1 MTRNQIRSRKQSLQ
15 LGCLLLLTA
24 ATPALAQTYTQTQTF
39 PFNFSNSGSSPLTVV
54 DRGDFM
60 AMAQPFIST
69 VGPLVSF
76 EIQWDITMTGS
87 AIAGDPSGT
96 IEHSGAGGTYLIA
109 GSGYSGNGG
118 GGSDGGPLDEPLN
131 FSLNVSDSTLF
142 LASNAGVTYNPGIL
156 ASVLGGSPFPLLW
169 DTGYGVTGSNVR
181 SLSGTAVGSVR
192 LTYTYLPEAST
203 NVAMGLA
210 FAAVGGVVWRRRK
223 ASKPEVTET
232 ATK

>member
-1 MTRNQIRSRKQSLQ
+1 MTTTHYKSRGLSLR
-15 LGCLLLLTA
+15 LGCLLSLAA

-76 EIQWDITMTGS
+76 EITWDITMTGS
-87 AIAGDPSGT
+87 AIAGDPDGSIGSSG
-96 IEHSGAGGTYLIA
+96 GGGNYLIA
-109 GSGYSGNGG
+109 GISYSGNGSG
-118 GGSDGGPLDEPLN
+118 DGDGGLLDEPL
-131 FSLNVSDSTLF
+131 SLSFNVANSELF
-142 LASNAGVTYNPGIL
+142 LASNAGVTYDPAIL
-156 ASVLGGSPFPLLW
+156 TSVLGGSPFPLLW

-181 SLSGTAVGSVR
+181 SLSGTAVGSVT

-210 FAAVGGVVWRRRK
+210 FAAVGGMVWRRRK
-223 ASKPEVTET
+223 ASKPEVAET